1 MDDGYVWFNSLFLW
15 PPFIQPALRVFSSA
29 PYLSEYKKARN
40 KILYYL
46 FFLYLLFFPYSSQ
59 NYCNVKKKK
68 KDDRLWYRGSFK
80 MGTLGS
86 ILNPELGVFGPDD
99 KKKIAL
105 V

>member
-1 MDDGYVWFNSLFLW
+1 MAMYDLIHFFFGLLSSNQPFVSSHLHLISASTKKPEIRFCIIYFFYTYFFSLTRLKT
-15 PPFIQPALRVFSSA
+15 IVTL
-29 PYLSEYKKARN
+29 
-40 KILYYL
+40 
-46 FFLYLLFFPYSSQ
+46 
-59 NYCNVKKKK
+59 KKK
-68 KDDRLWYRGSFK
+68 KDDRLWYRGSYK